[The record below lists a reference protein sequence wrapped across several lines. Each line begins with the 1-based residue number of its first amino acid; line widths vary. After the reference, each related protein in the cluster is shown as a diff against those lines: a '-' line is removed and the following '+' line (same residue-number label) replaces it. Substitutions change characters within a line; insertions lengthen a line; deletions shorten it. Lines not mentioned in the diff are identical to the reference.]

1 MDHDWFWVQPPTTL
15 PFLQQVQ
22 THQQKQQ
29 RTPPLFLKELQEFR
43 FILPPKPPPLLLKE
57 IQEFR
62 FKVVLPPKPPPL
74 LLKEIQDFRFLPQK
88 QQQQQPVTTKKFRSF
103 IVLAC
108 ILRINR

>member
-29 RTPPLFLKELQEFR
+29 RTPLLF
-43 FILPPKPPPLLLKE
+43 LKE

-74 LLKEIQDFRFLPQK
+74 LLKEIQEFRFLPQK